1 MKITIL
7 FAFMA
12 VGALAGPLHA
22 RQNKGK
28 AGKAAAKGAAAKGNA
43 AGATAATGAVTK
55 GATTLVFKED
65 GGVPGNE
72 CLTFR
77 NNGTSRAITILSSME
92 PHS

>member
-1 MKITIL
+1 MKFTIL

-12 VGALAGPLHA
+12 AGALAGPLHS

-28 AGKAAAKGAAAKGNA
+28 AGKAAAAAKGNA
-43 AGATAATGAVTK
+43 AGAVTK
-55 GATTLVFKED
+55 GTDTLVFKEN

-77 NNGTSRAITILSSME
+77 NNGTWRSKACR
-92 PHS
+92 